1 MTRTSE
7 SRRLLVSAAE
17 RRARERAAYRNG
29 WRAKPARRRKVLKPG
44 PWKSYPSTPLPIA
57 RAVYRH
63 LFNEPL
69 PKGWTVEWV
78 GYMRGAL
85 GLCDYGDKRVLLS
98 HGDAVRRGGSVLRTL
113 VHELIHVRLGPTGRH
128 GKAFREL
135 EDKLCR
141 RLGIDTGHAV
151 DRVEEEGSAAAVFVP
166 RTA

>member
-1 MTRTSE
+1 MTRTSD
-7 SRRLLVSAAE
+7 
-17 RRARERAAYRNG
+17 RARRKDG
-29 WRAKPARRRKVLKPG
+29 WRHAPARKRKRLKSG
-44 PWKSYPSTPLPIA
+44 PWVDYPSTPLPIA

-69 PKGWTVEWV
+69 PRGWTVEWV

-85 GLCDYGDKRVLLS
+85 GLCKYGEKRVLLS
-98 HGDAVRRGGSVLRTL
+98 HGDAVRRGGHVLRTL

-135 EDKLCR
+135 EDRLCR

-151 DRVEEEGSAAAVFVP
+151 DRVEEEVGP
-166 RTA
+166 